1 VAAAASVLFWNLET
15 AYITGSFMFRVV
27 YEWRVPIE
35 KMDEFQDAWRLATE
49 SIHHSVEGALGSFM
63 LHSYDKPEKVL
74 TIAKWQTRENWER
87 FWENRNP
94 EKMQKMREIAER
106 ISVEAFDEIEDRTK

>member
-1 VAAAASVLFWNLET
+1 
-15 AYITGSFMFRVV
+15 MFRVV

-35 KMDEFQDAWRLATE
+35 KMDEFQDAWRSATE

-63 LHSYDKPEKVL
+63 LRSYDKPEKVL

-94 EKMQKMREIAER
+94 EKCRRCVKLLNVSPLKHSTKLKIELN
-106 ISVEAFDEIEDRTK
+106 SVSDTSRRGVSGVNGWINRMY